1 MKIAFLSTR
10 INGSDGVS
18 LEIDKWARILT
29 REGHQIFYA
38 AGELGNF
45 PNKQVIP
52 EMHFKHAEI
61 LRIQEMAFGRQER
74 SDELSDRIMTMA
86 ERLEETIRRTLDAWQ
101 IELVI
106 AENILTIPMNI
117 PLAIALTR
125 IIRQRDLATIAHHHD
140 FYWERERFKDNQIPE
155 ILKEYFPPKHPAI
168 QHVVINS
175 IAQGALKERTGLD
188 ADIIPNIFEFEQSY
202 TVDDATVA
210 RLRASLGIQHDE
222 MMVLQPT
229 RIVPRKGIE
238 LAIDLVVELRRE
250 ANLKR
255 LGKKDVKL
263 VFSHPSGDEGDDY
276 LSYLLER
283 AKRSN
288 VPVVQAAHVF
298 SLGLEDGDL
307 TNLWDAYHCADL
319 VTYPSYV
326 EGFGNA
332 LLEALCF
339 RKMVVINRY
348 PVYVRDIRPLGFE
361 LIEMDGEVTPQV
373 VERVMDVMTDESMRK
388 EMAARNHTIAKEHY
402 SFPMAQQK
410 LDTMIGVAQELK

>member
-18 LEIDKWARILT
+18 LEIDKWARILA
-29 REGHQIFYA
+29 REGHEIFYA

-45 PNKQVIP
+45 PNKQELP

-61 LRIQEMAFGRQER
+61 LCLQEMAFASQER
-74 SDELSDRIMTMA
+74 SDELTDRIMTMA
-86 ERLEETIRRTLDAWQ
+86 ERLEEAIGRILDAWQ
-101 IELVI
+101 IELII

-125 IIRQRDLATIAHHHD
+125 IIRQRELATIAHHHD
-140 FYWERERFKDNQIPE
+140 FYWERERFKVNQVQE
-155 ILKEYFPPKHPAI
+155 ILDEYFPPKHLAI

-175 IAQGALKERTGLD
+175 IAQEALKQRTGLD

-202 TVDDATVA
+202 AVDAATGQG
-210 RLRASLGIQHDE
+210 LRASLGIHPDE

-238 LAIDLVVELRRE
+238 LAIDLVAELRRE
-250 ANLKR
+250 ANLER

-263 VFSHPSGDEGDDY
+263 IFSHPSGDEGDDY

-288 VPVVQAAHVF
+288 VPVVQAALMF

-348 PVYVRDIRPLGFE
+348 PVYERDICPLGFE

-388 EMAARNHTIAKEHY
+388 EMVARNHAIAKEHY
-402 SFPMAQQK
+402 
-410 LDTMIGVAQELK
+410 